1 MCSLVQGTPPNGE
14 RLETEAELEVGR
26 PEWEGQ
32 WLHTVAWHTPQGAG
46 KG

>member
-1 MCSLVQGTPPNGE
+1 MCSLVQGMPPNGE